1 MSKAVQYAVGVAGL
15 ALTIYVVGAAW
26 KASQKA

>member
-1 MSKAVQYAVGVAGL
+1 MNKAVQYAMGLAGL

>member
-1 MSKAVQYAVGVAGL
+1 MNKAVQYALGLAGL
-15 ALTIYVVGAAW
+15 AVTIYVVGAAW